1 MRAPHVPALPPGVPL
16 SSSSQDEP
24 VQEPHAAPARR
35 EPTQSAQNHHNDVV
49 EAQDTRPFRW
59 AVRAGFVTRSI
70 TYGMVGAIAL
80 ALAAG
85 AGAAPTAPNQQGALA
100 LIARAPLGRV
110 AVGAAAVGLLAY
122 ALWKFGQA
130 LFSRGPE
137 GGGGPEFKD
146 RVANAGGGAVYLA
159 FFAVA
164 IRILLGSSSS
174 GSGDPSNAAAGAL
187 GWPGGSVIVG
197 AAGAILIA
205 ISLYQIYEAC
215 RGRFAE
221 DSKLREMSPRECQA
235 FMALGHVGL
244 VARALVFGLV
254 GYFLLETAI
263 DNNAKEATGLDGA
276 LARIHHQP
284 FGPWLLGLVA
294 AGLIVFAAYSMF
306 EARYRRL

>member
-1 MRAPHVPALPPGVPL
+1 MTVAEREGTAVGR
-16 SSSSQDEP
+16 SEP
-24 VQEPHAAPARR
+24 FQ
-35 EPTQSAQNHHNDVV
+35 
-49 EAQDTRPFRW
+49 W
-59 AVRAGFVTRSI
+59 AVRAGFVARSI
-70 TYGMVGAIAL
+70 TYGVVGAIAL
-80 ALAAG
+80 ALAVG

-110 AVGAAAVGLLAY
+110 AVGLAAVGLLAY

-130 LFSRGPE
+130 IFGRGPE
-137 GGGGPEFKD
+137 GGGGRDLKD
-146 RVANAGGGAVYLA
+146 RVANAGGGVVYLA
-159 FFAVA
+159 FFVVA

-174 GSGDPSNAAAGAL
+174 GSGDPSKTAAGVL
-187 GWPGGSVIVG
+187 GWPGGTVIVG
-197 AAGAILIA
+197 VAGSVLIG

-221 DSKLREMSPRECQA
+221 DSKLREMGPRELET
-235 FMALGHVGL
+235 FMVLGHVGL
-244 VARALVFGLV
+244 VARALVFGLI

-263 DNNAKEATGLDGA
+263 DYNPRETTGLDGA
-276 LARIHHQP
+276 LARIHHQA